1 MVIHGLL
8 DTCSFVFSKCLFAF
22 QSRVGLKKFRLKFQI
37 DSCISPQECC
47 EAFVLK
53 SFRKCQCEKF
63 VLFVFFR
70 RASTQELSTY
80 PKELG
85 CVNVLKVVPSHH

>member
-22 QSRVGLKKFRLKFQI
+22 QSGFEKVSFKISVRLLYQSSRVFEKLLF
-37 DSCISPQECC
+37 E
-47 EAFVLK
+47 
-53 SFRKCQCEKF
+53 SFFERCQCEKKF
-63 VLFVFFR
+63 LICFEIR
-70 RASTQELSTY
+70 PSIYESSTH

-85 CVNVLKVVPSHH
+85 CVNVL